1 MYRISAYK
9 SQLWSLDWKEGMMM
23 VAAKQKTTEEDH
35 FKTIICFLFQPKQKS
50 ISNKMG
56 DFPAVFVVTKFGILS
71 QN

>member
-1 MYRISAYK
+1 
-9 SQLWSLDWKEGMMM
+9 MM
-23 VAAKQKTTEEDH
+23 VVAKQKTTEEDH
-35 FKTIICFLFQPKQKS
+35 FKTIVCFLFQPKQKS